1 MANLASGLQW
11 AETAVWQF
19 LTNFETQ
26 IMRADK
32 WQRVDGLCNFL
43 QCFVTLMAFLE
54 ILFFFFEVVVST
66 LFQDDFQRNHCSW
79 VNSGWSVSFC
89 MMVMYS
95 ADIFCYIISPQW
107 TTTLTNRGGFEV
119 SFFMTMGSLVS
130 LVSTGFKSRL
140 LICPKAQMCFKEGL
154 ICDIRRPSKGSFQK
168 LPSGFF
174 PLRGFPPPPQWA
186 RRPDN
191 EKCKIKNKALKTS
204 GR

>member
-32 WQRVDGLCNFL
+32 WQRVDGLCNSL

-54 ILFFFFEVVVST
+54 VLFFFFEVVVWT

-89 MMVMYS
+89 MMV
-95 ADIFCYIISPQW
+95 IFCWYILLHNQPSMNNDTDQQ
-107 TTTLTNRGGFEV
+107 GGFEV
-119 SFFMTMGSLVS
+119 RFFLTMGSLGSLVS
-130 LVSTGFKSRL
+130 LVSTGFFDFFEINWFL
-140 LICPKAQMCFKEGL
+140 CFPWF
-154 ICDIRRPSKGSFQK
+154 IWFI
-168 LPSGFF
+168 
-174 PLRGFPPPPQWA
+174 
-186 RRPDN
+186 
-191 EKCKIKNKALKTS
+191 
-204 GR
+204 